1 MKTIELTVT
10 RIREDIGHD
19 SFTVKGRLGSA
30 HVERQ
35 DNGQWLIQQRAGG
48 NSFESRLNRDDAIAW
63 AIKLCSTVFTK

>member
-19 SFTVKGRLGSA
+19 SFIVKGKLGIA

-35 DNGQWLIQQRAGG
+35 DNGQWYIQQRTGG
-48 NSFESRLNRDDAIAW
+48 NSFESRLNRGDAIAW
-63 AIKLCSTVFTK
+63 AMKLCSTVFIK